1 VRCWLGAGGSAVTQP
16 MLTKLNVGW
25 TYTLLACLCCVCS
38 IPLILAERR
47 WGMKWRRER
56 EQKLQ
61 KKKLRRQAEMDQNE
75 AQDVEVRLSSLPGT
89 SDNVRHQKHSKAIVD
104 ERNEK
109 DWIGDEQDF
118 SN

>member
-1 VRCWLGAGGSAVTQP
+1 MRCWLGAGGSAVTQP
-16 MLTKLNVGW
+16 LLTKLNAGW

-61 KKKLRRQAEMDQNE
+61 KKKLPQQAEMEQIEEHVRARRLRLQGSSDHVHHSE
-75 AQDVEVRLSSLPGT
+75 AFKSHPG
-89 SDNVRHQKHSKAIVD
+89 
-104 ERNEK
+104 
-109 DWIGDEQDF
+109 
-118 SN
+118 